1 MSFSL
6 SIMQSYCFLQNT
18 VRCVQYVYT
27 SYGYRTYIRSYCA
40 DMLVIILVTSAAII
54 VSGQTNFHSKL
65 WVTKILS
72 NTLDDYVPDG
82 GTVCKRHGI
91 QYREGLKDLKLWA
104 TESEHVRN
112 YNCALNKSV

>member
-6 SIMQSYCFLQNT
+6 GIMQFYCFCKTQLDVSST
-18 VRCVQYVYT
+18 FRRRMDIVCTIV
-27 SYGYRTYIRSYCA
+27 SA
-40 DMLVIILVTSAAII
+40 DMLVIILVTSVVIT
-54 VSGQTNFHSKL
+54 VSGQTNFQSKL

-91 QYREGLKDLKLWA
+91 EYREGLKDLKLWA
-104 TESEHVRN
+104 TESEHDLN
-112 YNCALNKSV
+112 YTVCPK